1 MSGSVCSCPI
11 SHAIGLTSGGPRQT
25 IRVVCCLEGIP
36 MAQKRPNW
44 WAMYRKYQ
52 EFQSDPHPISGVSAQ
67 CARADEHVVGHRR
80 AVQFPAVQERRAERS
95 HLERLGNPGRGTLP
109 VFAPL
114 IRPRRGGPRW
124 PGEYPR
130 QVRGRVSARLLVRTA
145 RRRSTGRAIT
155 LISCIPNRDPIV
167 R

>member
-1 MSGSVCSCPI
+1 
-11 SHAIGLTSGGPRQT
+11 
-25 IRVVCCLEGIP
+25 

-52 EFQSDPHPISGVSAQ
+52 EFQSDPHPISGVSARCAVRMSMSLAVVGLYSSQ
-67 CARADEHVVGHRR
+67 RFKSVVPKGATSKGWAIRAEELYQYLRNSSVLGEADLVGPASIRGKYGVVYLRDCWARA
-80 AVQFPAVQERRAERS
+80 P
-95 HLERLGNPGRGTLP
+95 
-109 VFAPL
+109 
-114 IRPRRGGPRW
+114 
-124 PGEYPR
+124 
-130 QVRGRVSARLLVRTA
+130 A